1 METTIQQ
8 NDLRRFDI
16 KTEAKV
22 IKALSGILIQSSAPY
37 SEDEA
42 ITKPIFCTIDP
53 TNCMMVIAISEEAK
67 RTLSRFI
74 DKDTGREDKIFKIPE
89 LSYLVETSLSGV
101 PITCKYSGTLMTAI
115 FKIFA
120 AFEQTL
126 SESRRNSRGHECST
140 IKISMKQ
147 DYPMT
152 LENDHF
158 KVIVAPRVAND

>member
-8 NDLRRFDI
+8 NDLRRFGI

-42 ITKPIFCTIDP
+42 ITKPIFCTMDP
-53 TNCMMVIAISEEAK
+53 ANYMMVIAISEEAK

-74 DKDTGREDKIFKIPE
+74 DKDTEREDKIFKIPE
-89 LSYLVETSLSGV
+89 ISYLVETSLSGM
-101 PITCKYSGTLMTAI
+101 PITCKYSSTLMTAI

-120 AFEQTL
+120 AIGYETV
-126 SESRRNSRGHECST
+126 
-140 IKISMKQ
+140 KISMKQ
-147 DYPMT
+147 DYPMA

>member
-1 METTIQQ
+1 METTTTEKQIM
-8 NDLRRFDI
+8 RFDI
-16 KTEAKV
+16 TTEAKV
-22 IKALSGILIQSSAPY
+22 IKALSGILTQSTTPY

-42 ITKPIFCTIDP
+42 ITKPVFCTMDP
-53 TNCMMVIAISEEAK
+53 SDCIMIIAISEEAK

-74 DKDTGREDKIFKIPE
+74 DKDTGREDKIFKIPKI
-89 LSYLVETSLSGV
+89 SYLVETSLSGV

-120 AFEQTL
+120 AFEQIL